1 MSRAAELVRRAQA
14 LGMEV
19 SLAGSH
25 IRVLRPVPAP
35 READE
40 VIAAIRGQRQAV
52 IELLARQARA
62 VDWQRLRPMV
72 GKPVWTPNGRGVL
85 VKVAQDYAVVSFP
98 DGTRLRWYAP
108 DAVLPIQ

>member
-1 MSRAAELVRRAQA
+1 
-14 LGMEV
+14 MEV

-40 VIAAIRGQRQAV
+40 VVAAIRSQRQAV
-52 IELLARQARA
+52 IELLARQACA
-62 VDWQRLRPMV
+62 VDWQHLRLMV
-72 GKPVWTPNGRGVL
+72 NKPVWTPAGRGTL
-85 VKVAQDYAVVSFP
+85 VKVAEDYGVVSFP
-98 DGTRLRWYAP
+98 DGTRLRWYAA